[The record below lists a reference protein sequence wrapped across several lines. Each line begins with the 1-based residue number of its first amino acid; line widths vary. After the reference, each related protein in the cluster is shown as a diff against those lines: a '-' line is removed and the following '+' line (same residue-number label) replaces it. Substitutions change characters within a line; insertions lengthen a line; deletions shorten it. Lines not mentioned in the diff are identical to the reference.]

1 MKTNCF
7 IIILMFWMQNMKH
20 IIFIFIACILFPL
33 TIQAQMRTVMY
44 MRHADDNL
52 DVKYTKDM
60 LQGKLWELE
69 IQEGVEG
76 VHCGCLEFN
85 GNSMHQTYI
94 VGGTKYE
101 FPCIYYLSDSFEMD
115 FDDNREG
122 SNQAGKYLQVKYLD
136 ANCDGTGN
144 IGFHSFWIRKL
155 TDDTLELTEWR
166 AQDATIRFHAKQ
178 IK

>member
-1 MKTNCF
+1 M
-7 IIILMFWMQNMKH
+7 
-20 IIFIFIACILFPL
+20 LFPL
-33 TIQAQMRTVMY
+33 TMQAQMGTVMD
-44 MRHADDNL
+44 MRHDDDTL

-76 VHCGCLEFN
+76 VSYGCLEFK

-101 FPCIYYLSDSFEMD
+101 FPCVYYLSDSFEMD

-136 ANCDGTGN
+136 SNCDGTGD

-155 TDDTLELTEWR
+155 TDDTLVLVKMGS
-166 AQDATIRFHAKQ
+166 QNATAVFHAKP